1 MRHLAAVA
9 PWVSGCCNWSPTP
22 HAGVAKAIASLSA
35 GGAWHGGQKEKGKR
49 GHCHDAERGRQPGG
63 ELEYAR
69 QCRDMLSPCGV
80 RSRPR

>member
-1 MRHLAAVA
+1 MQWPWGAHAESAAA
-9 PWVSGCCNWSPTP
+9 WTP
-22 HAGVAKAIASLSA
+22 EETGSAGGKAIASLLA

-49 GHCHDAERGRQPGG
+49 GHCHDAERGRQTGG
-63 ELEYAR
+63 ELEYER